1 MTDLFRRRLCMLCF
15 KLTLCT
21 SFWSLLYKSFYV
33 FLNFSIKHILM
44 FLFLNFYNIFL
55 NICSV
60 VYVESLQLITLTTI
74 HRLEVDGKPVN
85 ECLCPGKLLQ

>member
-1 MTDLFRRRLCMLCF
+1 
-15 KLTLCT
+15 
-21 SFWSLLYKSFYV
+21 
-33 FLNFSIKHILM
+33 M

-60 VYVESLQLITLTTI
+60 VYVESLQLITLNTI
-74 HRLEVDGKPVN
+74 HRLEVDGKPVK